1 MLRNFFIV
9 AFRNMGRNKIFAA
22 INIIGLAIG
31 MASAILICLWIAD
44 ELGFDRFHSKED
56 RLYLVYRHG
65 GVGTENSYATT
76 YTPKVLAPTLKSDY
90 PDIEDVARWQNT
102 NFLMS
107 VGDRHFNSPGNFTD
121 SGFLRMFS
129 FPALEGNTKNALVS
143 PTDIVITESFAKKLF
158 GKESVLG
165 KQIKVDSVNLVTVKA
180 VLKDLPDNSRFHF
193 DFLLP
198 WAYLTKLGWDDNYWE
213 DNSITTFYTLK
224 PGVSA
229 NAFNAKIRNIL
240 LQKTKGEKTPV
251 TDILIGQAAAK
262 WHLYS
267 KFENGKEA
275 GGQITIVRIF
285 IIIACFILLIAC
297 INFMNL
303 STARS
308 EKRAKEVGIRK
319 VVGAPRN
326 FLILQFLAESL
337 LFSMIAGILALL
349 IVQLILS
356 SFNLLVGKQ
365 LSIPYHNV
373 NFWLAA
379 IGFILFTGLLAGSYP
394 AFYLSSFR
402 PIKVLKG
409 VLKTSMEGAL
419 SRKFLVV
426 LQFSFAIMLIISTI
440 VVVRQLIYAQD
451 RDSGYKRDHIVY
463 SFMQGDVIKNYDLI
477 RNELFNNGV
486 ITDITR
492 TSQPMTQHW
501 SDTWGFEWP
510 GSTPADQK
518 TDFTYFASDA
528 GFVRTLGLK
537 LISGRDMDT
546 HIYPTDSMAM
556 LLNEK
561 AVKTMRLKDP
571 IGAIVKS
578 NGNSWHVVG
587 VVKDFIL
594 ESPYEPIAPIITIGP
609 KIMGFYV
616 MHLKLNPANSTSDN
630 LKKAETIFKK
640 YNPSYPFEF
649 TFLDQDYALK
659 FANEKRTGEL
669 AALFAGLTIFISCL
683 GLFGL
688 SSFTAENRIREIG
701 IRKVLGASVFGITQ
715 LLSFDFLKLVTI
727 SFLIASPVAWYAMNS
742 WLQSYTYRIQISWW
756 VFALTFL
763 LSIVIALLTISF
775 QSIKAAMMNP
785 AKSLRS
791 E

>member
-1 MLRNFFIV
+1 MLRNFFII
-9 AFRNMGRNKIFAA
+9 AFRNLKRNKIFST
-22 INIIGLAIG
+22 INILGLAIG

-44 ELGFDRFHSKED
+44 EIDFDRFHVKED
-56 RLYLVYRHG
+56 RLYMVYRHG
-65 GVGTENSYATT
+65 GVGSENSYATT

-158 GKESVLG
+158 GKESALG

-193 DFLLP
+193 EYLLP
-198 WAYLTKLGWDDNYWE
+198 WAYLEKLGWSDNYWE
-213 DNSITTFYTLK
+213 NNSISTFYTLK

-229 NAFNAKIRNIL
+229 NSFNAKIRNIL
-240 LQKTKGEKTPV
+240 IQKTKGEKTPV

-275 GGQITIVRIF
+275 GGQITIVRLF
-285 IIIACFILLIAC
+285 IIIASFILLIAC

-337 LFSMIAGILALL
+337 LFCMIAGILALL
-349 IVQLILS
+349 IVQLSLS
-356 SFNLLVGKQ
+356 SFNLLVGKK
-365 LSIPYHNV
+365 LFIPYQNV
-373 NFWLAA
+373 YFWLAA
-379 IGFILFTGLLAGSYP
+379 LGFILFTGFLAGSYP

-426 LQFSFAIMLIISTI
+426 LQFSFAIILIISTI
-440 VVVRQLIYAQD
+440 VVVRQLIYAQE

-463 SFMQGDVIKNYDLI
+463 SFMQGDLIKNYNLI
-477 RNELFNNGV
+477 RNELFSNRV

-501 SDTWGFEWP
+501 ADSWGFEWP
-510 GSTPADQK
+510 GSTPDDQK
-518 TDFTYFASDA
+518 TDFTYFASDE

-537 LISGRDMDT
+537 LVSGRDMNT
-546 HIYPTDSMAM
+546 NLYPTDSSAM
-556 LLNEK
+556 LMNEK

-571 IGAIVKS
+571 VGAIVKQDRS
-578 NGNSWHVVG
+578 TFHVVG

-594 ESPYEPIAPIITIGP
+594 ESPYEPIAPILTIGP
-609 KIMGFYV
+609 KEMGFYV
-616 MHLKLNPANSTSDN
+616 MNMKLNPANSTSDN

-640 YNPSYPFEF
+640 YNPSYPFEY
-649 TFLDQDYALK
+649 TFLDEDYAQK

-688 SSFTAENRIREIG
+688 ASFTAENRIREIG

-715 LLSFDFLKLVTI
+715 LLSRDFLKLVTI
-727 SFLIASPVAWYAMNS
+727 SFLIASPISWFAMNS
-742 WLQSYTYRIQISWW
+742 WLQSYPYRVHITWW

-763 LSIVIALLTISF
+763 LSIAIALMTISF
-775 QSIKAAMMNP
+775 QSIKAAMTNP

>member
-1 MLRNFFIV
+1 MIKNFFIV
-9 AFRNMGRNKIFAA
+9 AFRNLKRNKTFST
-22 INIIGLAIG
+22 INILGLAIG
-31 MASAILICLWIAD
+31 MASAILICLWIVD
-44 ELGFDRFHSKED
+44 EIGFDRFHVKEN
-56 RLYLVYRHG
+56 RLYMVYRQQTG
-65 GVGTENSYATT
+65 SANNYTTT

-90 PDIEDVARWQNT
+90 PDIEDVARWQNI

-107 VGDRHFNSPGNFTD
+107 VGDRHFNSQGNFTD

-129 FPALEGNTKNALVS
+129 FPAAEGNLNGALVS
-143 PTDIVITESFAKKLF
+143 PHDIVITESFAKTLF
-158 GKESVLG
+158 GKESALG

-193 DFLLP
+193 QYLLS
-198 WAYLTKLGWDDNYWE
+198 WTYLEKLGWSDNYWE
-213 DNSITTFYTLK
+213 NNSVGTFYTLK
-224 PGVSA
+224 PGVSGSS
-229 NAFNAKIRNIL
+229 FNAKIRDIL
-240 LQKTKGEKTPV
+240 FHKTRQEKTPV
-251 TDILIGQAAAK
+251 TDILFGQAAEK

-267 KFENGKEA
+267 NFENGKEA
-275 GGQITIVRIF
+275 GGQITIVRLF
-285 IIIACFILLIAC
+285 IIIASFILLIAC

-319 VVGAPRN
+319 VVGAPKN

-337 LFSMIAGILALL
+337 LFSAIAGLLALL
-349 IVQLILS
+349 IVQVSLS
-356 SFNLLVGKQ
+356 SFNLLVAKQ
-365 LSIPYHNV
+365 LTIPYYNI

-379 IGFILFTGLLAGSYP
+379 AGFILFTGFLAGSYP
-394 AFYLSSFR
+394 AFYLSSFK

-409 VLKTSMEGAL
+409 VLKTSMEGAF

-426 LQFSFAIMLIISTI
+426 LQFSFAIILIISTI
-440 VVVRQLIYAQD
+440 VVLRQINYAQE
-451 RDSGYKRDHIVY
+451 RDSGYNRNNIVY
-463 SFMQGDVIKNYDLI
+463 SFMQGDIIKNYELI
-477 RNELFNNGV
+477 RNELLSNRI
-486 ITDITR
+486 ITDVTR
-492 TSQPMTQHW
+492 TSAPMTQHW

-510 GSTPADQK
+510 GSTPNDQK
-518 TDFTYFASDA
+518 TDFTYFASDE

-537 LISGRDMDT
+537 LILGRDMNT
-546 HIYPTDSMAM
+546 RMYPTDSTGM
-556 LLNEK
+556 LLNEE

-594 ESPYEPIAPIITIGP
+594 ESPYEPIAPILTIGP
-609 KIMGFYV
+609 KVMDFYV
-616 MHLKLNPANSTSDN
+616 MNMKLSPSNSTSDN

-640 YNPSYPFEF
+640 YNPSYPFEY
-649 TFLDQDYALK
+649 TFLDVDYAQK
-659 FANEKRTGEL
+659 FANEKRTGAL

-688 SSFTAENRIREIG
+688 ASFTAENRIREIG

-715 LLSFDFLKLVTI
+715 LLSRDFLKLVAI
-727 SFLIASPVAWYAMNS
+727 SFLIASPIAWFAMNS
-742 WLQSYTYRIQISWW
+742 WLQSYPYRVPISWW

-775 QSIKAAMMNP
+775 QSVKAAMTNP

>member
-1 MLRNFFIV
+1 MIRNFFIV
-9 AFRNMGRNKIFAA
+9 AFRSLKRNKTFST
-22 INIIGLAIG
+22 INILGLAIG
-31 MASAILICLWIAD
+31 MASAVLICLWIVD
-44 ELGFDRFHSKED
+44 EIGFDRFHAKGD
-56 RLYLVYRHG
+56 RLYMVYRQQT
-65 GVGTENSYATT
+65 GTGNNYTTT
-76 YTPKVLAPTLKSDY
+76 YTPKVLAPTLKSNF
-90 PDIEDVARWQNT
+90 PDIEDVARWQNV
-102 NFLMS
+102 NFLIS

-121 SGFLRMFS
+121 TGFLRMFS
-129 FPALEGNTKNALVS
+129 FPAVEGNTNGALVN
-143 PTDIVITESFAKKLF
+143 PNDIVITESFAKTLF
-158 GKESVLG
+158 GKESALG

-193 DFLLP
+193 QYLLP
-198 WAYLTKLGWDDNYWE
+198 WTYLEKLGWTDNYWE
-213 DNSITTFYTLK
+213 NNSVGTFYTLK
-224 PGVSA
+224 PGVSGPS
-229 NAFNAKIRNIL
+229 FDAKIRDLIIKNTR
-240 LQKTKGEKTPV
+240 QEKTPV
-251 TDILIGQAAAK
+251 TDILFGQLASK

-267 KFENGKEA
+267 RFENGKEA
-275 GGQITIVRIF
+275 GGQITIVRLF
-285 IIIACFILLIAC
+285 MIIASFLLLIAC

-326 FLILQFLAESL
+326 YLILQFLAESL
-337 LFSMIAGILALL
+337 LFSLIAGVLALL
-349 IVQLILS
+349 IVQLSLS

-365 LSIPYHNV
+365 LFIPYHSV

-379 IGFILFTGLLAGSYP
+379 VGFVLFTGFLAGSYP
-394 AFYLSSFR
+394 AFYLSSFK

-426 LQFSFAIMLIISTI
+426 LQFSFAIILIISTI
-440 VVVRQLIYAQD
+440 IVLRQLNYAQS

-463 SFMQGDVIKNYDLI
+463 SFMQGDISKHYDLI
-477 RNELFNNGV
+477 RNELLSNGI
-486 ITDITR
+486 ITDVTR

-510 GSTPADQK
+510 GSTPDDQK
-518 TDFTYFASDA
+518 TDFTYFASDE

-537 LISGRDMDT
+537 LIAGRDMNI
-546 HIYPTDSMAM
+546 HMYPTDSLAM
-556 LLNEK
+556 LMNEK

-594 ESPYEPIAPIITIGP
+594 ESPYQPIAPILTIGP
-609 KIMGFYV
+609 KIMDFYV
-616 MHLKLNPANSTSDN
+616 MNMKLNPANPTSDN

-640 YNPSYPFEF
+640 YNPSYPFEY
-649 TFLDQDYALK
+649 TILDDDYAQK
-659 FANEKRTGEL
+659 FANEKRTGAL

-715 LLSFDFLKLVTI
+715 LLSRDFLKLVTI
-727 SFLIASPVAWYAMNS
+727 SFLIASPIAWFAMNS
-742 WLQSYTYRIQISWW
+742 WLQSYNYRAPIAWW
-756 VFALTFL
+756 VFALTFI

-775 QSIKAAMMNP
+775 QSVKAAMTNP
-785 AKSLRS
+785 AKSLRA

>member
-1 MLRNFFIV
+1 MIRNFFII
-9 AFRNMGRNKIFAA
+9 AFRNLKRNKIFST
-22 INIIGLAIG
+22 INILGLAIG

-44 ELGFDRFHSKED
+44 EIGFDRFHAKED

-65 GVGTENSYATT
+65 GIGTDNSYSTN

-90 PDIEDVARWQNT
+90 PDIEDVARWQNI

-107 VGDRHFNSPGNFTD
+107 VGDRHFNSPGNITD

-158 GKESVLG
+158 GKESALG
-165 KQIKVDSVNLVTVKA
+165 KQIRVDSVNLVTVKA

-193 DFLLP
+193 EYLLP
-198 WAYLTKLGWDDNYWE
+198 WAYLEKLGWSDNYWE
-213 DNSITTFYTLK
+213 NNSITTFYTLK
-224 PGVSA
+224 PGVSG
-229 NAFNAKIRNIL
+229 NSFNAKIRDIL
-240 LQKTKGEKTPV
+240 IQKTKQEKTPV

-275 GGQITIVRIF
+275 GGQITIVRLF
-285 IIIACFILLIAC
+285 IIIASFILLIAC

-337 LFSMIAGILALL
+337 LFCMIAGVLALL
-349 IVQLILS
+349 IVQLSLS
-356 SFNLLVGKQ
+356 SFNLLVGKK
-365 LSIPYHNV
+365 LSIPYHNI

-379 IGFILFTGLLAGSYP
+379 VGFILFTGFLAGSYP

-409 VLKTSMEGAL
+409 VLNTSMKGTL

-426 LQFSFAIMLIISTI
+426 IQFSFAIVLIISTI
-440 VVVRQLIYAQD
+440 VVVRQLMYAQE
-451 RDSGYKRDHIVY
+451 RDSGYKRDQIVY
-463 SFMQGDVIKNYDLI
+463 SFMQGDIIKNYDLI

-492 TSQPMTQHW
+492 TSSPMTQHW

-518 TDFTYFASDA
+518 TDFTYFASDE

-537 LISGRDMDT
+537 LILGRDMNT
-546 HIYPTDSMAM
+546 HMYPTDSLAM
-556 LLNEK
+556 LMNEQ

-594 ESPYEPIAPIITIGP
+594 ESPYEPIAPILTIGP
-609 KIMGFYV
+609 KVMGFYV
-616 MHLKLNPANSTSDN
+616 MNMKLNPANSTSDN
-630 LKKAETIFKK
+630 LKKIETIFKK
-640 YNPSYPFEF
+640 YNPSYPFEY
-649 TFLDQDYALK
+649 TFLDEDYAQK

-669 AALFAGLTIFISCL
+669 AALFASLTIFISCL

-688 SSFTAENRIREIG
+688 ASFTAENRIREIG

-715 LLSFDFLKLVTI
+715 LLSRDFLKLITI
-727 SFLIASPVAWYAMNS
+727 SFLIASPVAWFAMNS
-742 WLQSYTYRIQISWW
+742 WLQSYTYRVTISWW

-775 QSIKAAMMNP
+775 QSIKAAMSNP

>member
-1 MLRNFFIV
+1 MIKNFFIV
-9 AFRNMGRNKIFAA
+9 AFRNLRRNKIFAT
-22 INIIGLAIG
+22 INILGLAIG

-44 ELGFDRFHSKED
+44 EIGFDRFHAKED
-56 RLYLVYRHG
+56 RLYMVYREG

-76 YTPKVLAPTLKSDY
+76 YTPKVLATTLKSDF
-90 PDIEDVARWQNT
+90 PDIEDVARWQNI

-107 VGDRHFNSPGNFTD
+107 VGDRHFNSPGNITD

-129 FPALEGNTKNALVS
+129 FPAVEGNTKEALAG

-158 GKESVLG
+158 GNEPALG

-193 DFLLP
+193 EYLLP
-198 WAYLTKLGWDDNYWE
+198 WAYLEKLGWSDNYWE
-213 DNSITTFYTLK
+213 NNSVSTFYTLK
-224 PGVSA
+224 PGVSGKS
-229 NAFNAKIRNIL
+229 FDAKIRDLVIKNTS
-240 LQKTKGEKTPV
+240 KEKTPM
-251 TDILIGQAAAK
+251 TDILFGQPAAD

-275 GGQITIVRIF
+275 GGQITIVRLF
-285 IIIACFILLIAC
+285 IIIASFILLIAC

-319 VVGAPRN
+319 VVGAPKN

-337 LFSMIAGILALL
+337 LFSVIAGMLALL
-349 IVQLILS
+349 IVQLSLS

-365 LSIPYHNV
+365 LFIPYKSI
-373 NFWLAA
+373 NFWIAA
-379 IGFILFTGLLAGSYP
+379 LGFVLFTGLLAGSYP
-394 AFYLSSFR
+394 AFYLSSFK

-409 VLKTSMEGAL
+409 VLKTSMEGAF

-426 LQFSFAIMLIISTI
+426 LQFSFAIILIISTI
-440 VVVRQLIYAQD
+440 VVFQQIKYAQD

-463 SFMQGDVIKNYDLI
+463 SFMQGDIIKNYNLI
-477 RNELFNNGV
+477 RNDLFNKRV

-510 GSTPADQK
+510 GSTSEDQK
-518 TDFTYFASDA
+518 TDFTYFASDE
-528 GFVRTLGLK
+528 GFARTLGVK
-537 LISGRDMDT
+537 LVAGRDMNIS
-546 HIYPTDSMAM
+546 IYPTDSTAM

-561 AVKTMRLKDP
+561 AAKTMRLKDP
-571 IGAIVKS
+571 IGAIVKA

-594 ESPYEPIAPIITIGP
+594 ESPYEPIAPMMMVGP
-609 KIMGFYV
+609 KQLDFYV
-616 MHLKLNPANSTSDN
+616 INMKFNPANSTSDN
-630 LKKAETIFKK
+630 LKKAEAIFKK
-640 YNPSYPFEF
+640 YNPSYPFEY
-649 TFLDQDYALK
+649 TFLDKDYEQK
-659 FANEKRTGEL
+659 FANEKRTSEL

-688 SSFTAENRIREIG
+688 ASFTAENRIREIG

-715 LLSFDFLKLVTI
+715 LLSRDFLKLVTI
-727 SFLIASPVAWYAMNS
+727 SFLIASPVAWFAMNR
-742 WLQSYTYRIQISWW
+742 WLLSYNYRIQITWW

-763 LSIVIALLTISF
+763 LSIAIALLTISF
-775 QSIKAAMMNP
+775 QSVKAAMTNP
-785 AKSLRS
+785 ASSLRA